1 MVALVEG
8 AGRGSTRPLWRGA
21 GVDRKGLAP
30 LRRWF
35 DGRAST
41 CVPARAYARD
51 RPLDGRITCANCI
64 YASGGGQSPVRNLPS
79 PILTGRCIGC
89 GRALTTSCLRKR
101 IDAATT
107 FETDVENSSP
117 QPATKPGGHFCAFT
131 NRRNLRATTSAPR
144 NVNFRDQRNLM
155 PLVGNQAAT
164 GGNALGVGCARPR
177 DNGSLFRSRFWN
189 ERPPAGFK
197 IPAKRPRCDAA

>member
-101 IDAATT
+101 IGAATT

-117 QPATKPGGHFCAFT
+117 QPATKTGWAFLRLYQPPQPPSNHQCAAQ
-131 NRRNLRATTSAPR
+131 RQLPAPAQPDAPR
-144 NVNFRDQRNLM
+144 RQPSGNRWQRAWRWM
-155 PLVGNQAAT
+155 RA
-164 GGNALGVGCARPR
+164 
-177 DNGSLFRSRFWN
+177 
-189 ERPPAGFK
+189 PA
-197 IPAKRPRCDAA
+197 